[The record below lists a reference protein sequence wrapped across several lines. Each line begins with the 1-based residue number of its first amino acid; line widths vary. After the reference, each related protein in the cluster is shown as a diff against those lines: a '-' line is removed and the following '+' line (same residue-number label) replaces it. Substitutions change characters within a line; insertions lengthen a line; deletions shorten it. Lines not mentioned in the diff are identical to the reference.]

1 MRSELLKKV
10 LRVLTRGPR
19 PVVIVSLLLLLSLY
33 LMSSATENSAR
44 FDEQYL
50 ALLIINAVGLIMLV
64 LLIGASG
71 WRLVQQYRNAVP
83 GARLTVRLLRMFVII
98 AVIPVSVVYYFS
110 LGFLHRGIDSWFDV
124 QIEQALNDA
133 IELSRTS
140 LDARMRDLLRQSKAM
155 AVELAYV
162 SDEAVA
168 LTLDDFRNRS
178 GANEVTV
185 FEGNNVIAS
194 SSALALGVF
203 NPARL
208 DESIVSVI
216 REGNSY
222 VGLDPIADAGLY
234 MRIVVQI
241 PSVGT
246 GFGVRM
252 LQGLY
257 PVAERQNEL
266 ADSVQQAF
274 AKYNELVFL
283 RKPLKYSFTLTLSL
297 VLLLTVL
304 GAVWAAFYS
313 ARRLVSPISDLA
325 EGTRAV
331 AGGDY
336 SKRLPLPANDELGFL
351 VQSFNQMTRRIERAR
366 NDVQQSQ
373 QLAEEQRA
381 YLEVVL
387 GSLTSGVL
395 TIDHDGVLRTVNE
408 AAAQILGISADSI
421 LGLTLSDIAS
431 AQPRLRYF
439 VDVITERLG
448 SNTEWQEE
456 VVMFGPAG
464 RQVLMCRGTHLPGHE
479 QQQGD
484 ALIVFDDVTALIQAQ
499 RDAAWGEVARRLAH
513 EIKNPLTPIQLSAER
528 LRHKYL
534 GKLNEKDGE
543 LLDRSTHTI
552 VQQVETMKEMVNAFT
567 EYARAPQV
575 ELVELDL
582 NSLIEEVVDL
592 YRAGEQAPQIS
603 LELSPEMPRVE
614 ADDGRLRQLMHNLIK
629 NAVEAAEQ
637 TGQTAQ
643 IAITTRC
650 MQEAS
655 CRFVEIRVSDNGPGI
670 AEEMMS
676 TLFEPYVTS
685 KQKGTGLGLAI
696 VKKIVE
702 EHGGMIQAQNNEQG
716 GATIIIR
723 LPVVHAGEAAQSAA
737 GD

>member
-1 MRSELLKKV
+1 MRSKLLIKV
-10 LRVLTRGPR
+10 LRLLTSGPR
-19 PVVIVSLLLLLSLY
+19 PVVIVTLLLLLSLY
-33 LMSSATENSAR
+33 LMSSATEGSAR
-44 FDEQYL
+44 FDQQYL
-50 ALLIINAVGLIMLV
+50 ALLIINVVGLIMLL
-64 LLIGASG
+64 LLIGANG
-71 WRLVQQYRNAVP
+71 WRLIQQYRNAVP
-83 GARLTVRLLRMFVII
+83 GARLTVRLLRMFIII
-98 AVIPVSVVYYFS
+98 AVIPVTVVYYFS
-110 LGFLHRGIDSWFDV
+110 IGFLHRGIDSWFDV
-124 QIEQALNDA
+124 QIEQAFNDA

-140 LDARMRDLLRQSKAM
+140 LDARMRDLLRQSNSM
-155 AVELAYV
+155 AIELADF
-162 SDEAVA
+162 SDDAVAVA
-168 LTLDDFRNRS
+168 LDDMRLRT
-178 GANEVTV
+178 GANEMTV
-185 FEGNNVIAS
+185 FEGNKVVAS

-203 NPARL
+203 NPIRP
-208 DESIVSVI
+208 DEGILSLI
-216 REGNSY
+216 REGQSY

-241 PSVGT
+241 PSVGS

-252 LQGLY
+252 LQGLF

-266 ADSVQQAF
+266 AGSVQEAF
-274 AKYNELVFL
+274 AKYNELVYL

-325 EGTRAV
+325 EGTRVV
-331 AGGDY
+331 ASGDY

-366 NDVQQSQ
+366 NDVQRSQ
-373 QLAEEQRA
+373 QIAEEQRA

-387 GSLTSGVL
+387 GNLTSGVL
-395 TIDHDGVLRTVNE
+395 TIDHEGILRTVNE
-408 AAAQILGISADSI
+408 AAAQILDISAETI
-421 LGLTLSDIAS
+421 LGLALDDIVI
-431 AQPRLRYF
+431 AQPRLRYL

-448 SNTEWQEE
+448 GTTEWQEE

-479 QQQGD
+479 NQPGD

-534 GKLNEKDGE
+534 GKLAEQDAE

-575 ELVELDL
+575 DLVELDL
-582 NSLIEEVVDL
+582 NKLIEEVVDL
-592 YRAGEQAPQIS
+592 YRAGEQAPQIR
-603 LELSPEMPRVE
+603 LDLSPEMPRVE

-629 NAVEAAEQ
+629 NALEATEQ
-637 TGQTAQ
+637 AVQ
-643 IAITTRC
+643 IDISTRC

-655 CRFVEIRVSDNGPGI
+655 CRFVEINVSDNGPGI
-670 AEEMMS
+670 AEDMLS

-702 EHGGMIQAQNNEQG
+702 EHGGMIEARNNPQG
-716 GATIIIR
+716 GASIIIR
-723 LPVVHAGEAAQSAA
+723 LPVVHSGEAGESV
-737 GD
+737 GM